1 MKKGKHLVLL
11 SLLAIFFIAYLY
23 SQHINKVVAND
34 EDVVDVVEV
43 LKNDYGEVSIKQ
55 TDDHLILFYRLNES
69 TQERRFYFSCMPRMQ
84 LKTIC
89 LLLTL
94 LRNTKNIQMRS
105 NRNTWTSDKSKA
117 KHFVSGNRYEIG
129 EEDFVESA
137 AAKGQMI
144 VAGLE
149 VGEYVLEEVKA
160 PENAEMIADQ
170 TTTLFTIIS
179 GSQMP
184 VAKTVKMI
192 RLK

>member
-1 MKKGKHLVLL
+1 
-11 SLLAIFFIAYLY
+11 
-23 SQHINKVVAND
+23 
-34 EDVVDVVEV
+34 
-43 LKNDYGEVSIKQ
+43 
-55 TDDHLILFYRLNES
+55 
-69 TQERRFYFSCMPRMQ
+69 
-84 LKTIC
+84 
-89 LLLTL
+89 
-94 LRNTKNIQMRS
+94 MRS

-184 VAKTVKMI
+184 VAKTVKNDTTKVEKT
-192 RLK
+192 RPN